1 MIDICKSGLLTRD
14 FVVQGVFKVSEASGW
29 DVSEVAATEVRI
41 LLLYCTQAE
50 SGLILGS
57 AAAAGLTSP
66 EYLWMVTQ
74 SVVGDPNDRS
84 SSRKSLPVG
93 MIGEKSQVDQID
105 TVLLLICQLNNICTY
120 LVRPALDENFPVHFR
135 PRRLNHRM

>member
-1 MIDICKSGLLTRD
+1 MIQTYVVRSRD
-14 FVVQGVFKVSEASGW
+14 FVVQGVFKVSESSDW
-29 DVSEVAATEVRI
+29 DVSDVASTEVRI

-57 AAAAGLTSP
+57 AAAAGLTSS

-93 MIGEKSQVDQID
+93 MIGEREGVAE
-105 TVLLLICQLNNICTY
+105 LLSSNSNY
-120 LVRPALDENFPVHFR
+120 SR
-135 PRRLNHRM
+135 

>member
-1 MIDICKSGLLTRD
+1 M
-14 FVVQGVFKVSEASGW
+14 QGVFKVTESSGW
-29 DVSEVAATEVRI
+29 DVSDVASTEVRI

-50 SGLILGS
+50 SGLILES

-74 SVVGDPNDRS
+74 SVVGDPTDRS

-93 MIGEKSQVDQID
+93 MLGERVELTCYSNCS
-105 TVLLLICQLNNICTY
+105 L
-120 LVRPALDENFPVHFR
+120 
-135 PRRLNHRM
+135 

>member
-1 MIDICKSGLLTRD
+1 MIDICKSGVLTRD

-105 TVLLLICQLNNICTY
+105 TTVLIIIWQLNNICTY
-120 LVRPALDENFPVHFR
+120 LVRPALGREFPCSF
-135 PRRLNHRM
+135 

>member
-1 MIDICKSGLLTRD
+1 MIDICKSGVLTRD

-105 TVLLLICQLNNICTY
+105 TVLLYISSPL
-120 LVRPALDENFPVHFR
+120 
-135 PRRLNHRM
+135 

>member
-1 MIDICKSGLLTRD
+1 MIDICKSGVLTRD

-93 MIGEKSQVDQID
+93 MIGKLF
-105 TVLLLICQLNNICTY
+105 VLLCQRHPASFQSMHVRIQGVCLVWWIY
-120 LVRPALDENFPVHFR
+120 L
-135 PRRLNHRM
+135 